1 MSGSTFLRVQVGD
14 MSVSLDKALT
24 IARAKAFDEGGGIV
38 IDRKNKRARSRHEND
53 GEEDDMDLKN
63 RENTKPGAKAAGD
76 AAFWKQKYNKV
87 KKLRE
92 EAEEDLEEQL
102 RVSKEKEVALEKYAN
117 LLQQKIKA
125 IEKGGVNDTG
135 SDVEELREKV
145 ESQRKYLS
153 FYELM
158 TSMTV
163 KEEEDGIMVCTLKN
177 RVKRN
182 ATRFMIENS
191 NNDEIDYI
199 PRGNINLLP
208 DYLQQEMTCERNM
221 APIVL
226 ADAVQ
231 ALYDDE

>member
-1 MSGSTFLRVQVGD
+1 
-14 MSVSLDKALT
+14 MSVSLDKALAV
-24 IARAKAFDEGGGIV
+24 ARAKAFDEGGGIV
-38 IDRKNKRARSRHEND
+38 IDRNSKRARSRREND
-53 GEEDDMDLKN
+53 DEDDMDLKN
-63 RENTKPGAKAAGD
+63 RENARPGSKAAGD
-76 AAFWKQKYNKV
+76 AAFWKQKYNKI

-102 RVSKEKEVALEKYAN
+102 RVSKEKEAALEKYAN

-125 IEKGGVNDTG
+125 IEKGGVNGNDI
-135 SDVEELREKV
+135 ELLQEKI
-145 ESQRKYLS
+145 ESQRKYLT

-163 KEEEDGIMVCTLKN
+163 KEEEDGVMICTLKN

-191 NNDEIDYI
+191 NKDEIDYI

-208 DYLQQEMTCERNM
+208 DYLQQEMSCERNM

-226 ADAVQ
+226 ADAIQ

>member
-1 MSGSTFLRVQVGD
+1 
-14 MSVSLDKALT
+14 MSVSLDKALAV
-24 IARAKAFDEGGGIV
+24 ARAKAFDEGGGIV

-53 GEEDDMDLKN
+53 DEDDMDLKN
-63 RENTKPGAKAAGD
+63 RENTKPGSKAAGD
-76 AAFWKQKYNKV
+76 AAFWKQKYNKM

-102 RVSKEKEVALEKYAN
+102 RVSKTKEAALEKYAN

-125 IEKGGVNDTG
+125 IEKGGVNG
-135 SDVEELREKV
+135 SDTEALEEKIET
-145 ESQRKYLS
+145 QRKYLS

-158 TSMTV
+158 TSMTL
-163 KEEEDGIMVCTLKN
+163 KEEENGVMVCTLKN

-191 NNDEIDYI
+191 NKEEIDYI

-226 ADAVQ
+226 ADAIQ